1 MGRPSAIG
9 LAPPPTTPTQ
19 SEAGE
24 AAPPTPSQAGVGAQ
38 RAKLKAM
45 REKRQSMTPMLQTPV
60 MNGVTGRQTRS
71 QARRAAQTLSPLD
84 DATTPHGATPH

>member
-9 LAPPPTTPTQ
+9 LAPPPPTPTQ

-24 AAPPTPSQAGVGAQ
+24 AAPPTPSQAGAMRG
-38 RAKLKAM
+38 RLKALK
-45 REKRQSMTPMLQTPV
+45 EKRQSMTPMLQTPV

>member
-1 MGRPSAIG
+1 
-9 LAPPPTTPTQ
+9 
-19 SEAGE
+19 
-24 AAPPTPSQAGVGAQ
+24 
-38 RAKLKAM
+38 M